1 MSELDDDTREKIAGV
16 YIRVST
22 EDQAREGFSLGE
34 QEEKLKGLCDYKGI
48 KIYKVY
54 KDAGI
59 SAKDMEHR
67 PAFKQMLQD
76 MRDGKINYIVAYKLD
91 RVTRSVRDLEELIRE
106 LEKYNCYL
114 LCDRDDVNTSNANG
128 RFFVRMLTVLSQLE
142 IEIVSERTKFGMSG
156 AFKAGHLSGKPPL
169 GYKRDNNKRLVPD
182 ETTKDIVIRMFNMYL
197 EGKSYQQIANILN
210 QEKVLAPKHWRDNTI
225 ESMLTNR
232 IYVGDFELYK
242 RNPNK
247 ETIVYM
253 NVVEPLISRAMWDDV
268 QNQSI
273 LNQRSYIRNR
283 VYIFFQKLKCPICG
297 KLMTC
302 KGTGGNEKRKSKYQY
317 YACLDDGIYYREDD
331 VEKSLL
337 QFIKDLV
344 SYDYTIQKYFFPVLA
359 DKKDVDIENYDKEI
373 KSLKSQKERLKK
385 AYSEG
390 VIELDDLKEDYK
402 SIESKI
408 DTLESKKVEKMNVE
422 DFSYTPAQLLA
433 NRDIDRI
440 NFNEEDFYFESIW
453 GSMTKEEKQ
462 EFFSKFI
469 ESVTL
474 DRDENGQYVIKQVN
488 FRTCFT
494 EQLSKLAEVG
504 LLEFRN
510 EDKKDEDN
518 EPVETSV
525 MITKEQVQAYLDELK
540 KQVDVEYYKAFDLDK
555 DKDIAE
561 KSIKYKHKDEKLLRQ
576 VAMTNVH
583 KNGLE
588 KKYKEFGI
596 ITYRNKKY
604 TK

>member
-1 MSELDDDTREKIAGV
+1 LSELDDDTREKIAGV

-48 KIYKVY
+48 KIYKIY

-169 GYKRDNNKRLVPD
+169 GYKRDSNKRLVPD

-210 QEKVLAPKHWRDNTI
+210 QEKVLAPKHLRDNTI

-273 LNQRSYIRNR
+273 INQRSYIRNR
-283 VYIFFQKLKCPICG
+283 VYIFFQKLKCPVCG

-302 KGTGGNEKRKSKYQY
+302 KGTGGN
-317 YACLDDGIYYREDD
+317 
-331 VEKSLL
+331 
-337 QFIKDLV
+337 
-344 SYDYTIQKYFFPVLA
+344 
-359 DKKDVDIENYDKEI
+359 
-373 KSLKSQKERLKK
+373 
-385 AYSEG
+385 
-390 VIELDDLKEDYK
+390 
-402 SIESKI
+402 
-408 DTLESKKVEKMNVE
+408 
-422 DFSYTPAQLLA
+422 
-433 NRDIDRI
+433 
-440 NFNEEDFYFESIW
+440 
-453 GSMTKEEKQ
+453 
-462 EFFSKFI
+462 
-469 ESVTL
+469 
-474 DRDENGQYVIKQVN
+474 
-488 FRTCFT
+488 
-494 EQLSKLAEVG
+494 
-504 LLEFRN
+504 
-510 EDKKDEDN
+510 
-518 EPVETSV
+518 
-525 MITKEQVQAYLDELK
+525 
-540 KQVDVEYYKAFDLDK
+540 
-555 DKDIAE
+555 
-561 KSIKYKHKDEKLLRQ
+561 
-576 VAMTNVH
+576 
-583 KNGLE
+583 
-588 KKYKEFGI
+588 
-596 ITYRNKKY
+596 
-604 TK
+604 